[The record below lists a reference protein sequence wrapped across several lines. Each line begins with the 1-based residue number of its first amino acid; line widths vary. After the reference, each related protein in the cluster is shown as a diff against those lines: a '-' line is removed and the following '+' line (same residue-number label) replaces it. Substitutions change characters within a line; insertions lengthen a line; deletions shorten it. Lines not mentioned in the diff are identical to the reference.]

1 MTLRRHIQ
9 KLVLN
14 SVYFTGLHQVIA
26 PLTAGR
32 GAFLTF
38 HRVRP
43 DPGLAFAP
51 NAHLEVTPQFLGDL
65 VDHLRRRGRD
75 IVSIDEALDRMNRR
89 NARRFAVITFDD
101 GYRDNFRYALPVL
114 KQRNAP
120 FAVYVSTGMIDR
132 AMNPWWM
139 VMERIIAREPE
150 VSVMTETG
158 RMTLPAATL
167 PQKYLAYNRLCTWLW
182 GLDEDTQRKTADE
195 LSRRYRV
202 DPRTLLHEE
211 MMDWGEV
218 RQLASEP
225 LVTIGAHT
233 VNHHAL
239 AKLPVARVV
248 SEVLE
253 SVHRLRD
260 KLGRRPRH
268 FAYPYG
274 RQSAAGEREF
284 AVLADLDMT
293 TAVRTVPGTVSAASL
308 HRPTAL
314 PRISVNGYFQSLRY
328 IDVLISGAPFLLKDR
343 TGVVPEDTRE
353 RPVEQ
358 PGLSASASRR

>member
-1 MTLRRHIQ
+1 MTLRRLIQ

-14 SVYFTGLHQVIA
+14 GVYFSGLHQIVS

-32 GAFLTF
+32 GVFLTF

-43 DPGLAFAP
+43 STGQAFAP
-51 NAHLEVTPQFLGDL
+51 NAHLEVTPEFLGEA

-75 IVSIDEALDRMNRR
+75 IVGIDEALDRLNRR
-89 NARRFAVITFDD
+89 NAPRFAVITFDD
-101 GYRDNFRYALPVL
+101 GYRDNFRHAWPVL
-114 KQRNAP
+114 KQRRAP
-120 FAVYVSTGMIDR
+120 FTVYISTGMIDR

-139 VMERIIAREPE
+139 VMEKIIARESE
-150 VSVMTETG
+150 VSVPTG
-158 RMTLPAATL
+158 TGEVRYPAGTLA
-167 PQKYLAYNRLCTWLW
+167 QKHLAYDRLCSWLW
-182 GLDEDTQRKTADE
+182 SLDEDTQRAAADD
-195 LSRRYRV
+195 LARRYRV
-202 DPRTLLHEE
+202 DPRALLHDE

-218 RQLASEP
+218 RQLASDP

-274 RQSAAGEREF
+274 RLSAAGEREF
-284 AVLADLDMT
+284 ALLADLDLT
-293 TAVRTVPGTVSAASL
+293 TAVRTVPGTVSAANL
-308 HRPTAL
+308 HGPTAL
-314 PRISVNGYFQSLRY
+314 PRISANGHFQAIRY
-328 IDVLISGAPFLLKDR
+328 LDVLISGAPFVLKDR
-343 TGVVPEDTRE
+343 MGIVPDRRPAVVA
-353 RPVEQ
+353 Q
-358 PGLSASASRR
+358 PGLSSSASRR